1 MSLKFASVALAA
13 TLGLA
18 ACGDTIGEQAL
29 SGAVIGA
36 AGTALFNGDVGTG
49 AVVGAVGGIAYCQIY
64 DGARCN

>member
-1 MSLKFASVALAA
+1 MSFKLVSVALAA

-36 AGTALFNGDVGTG
+36 AGTAIFNGDAGTG
-49 AVVGAVGGIAYCQIY
+49 AVVGAVGGVAYCQIS
-64 DGARCN
+64 DRCN